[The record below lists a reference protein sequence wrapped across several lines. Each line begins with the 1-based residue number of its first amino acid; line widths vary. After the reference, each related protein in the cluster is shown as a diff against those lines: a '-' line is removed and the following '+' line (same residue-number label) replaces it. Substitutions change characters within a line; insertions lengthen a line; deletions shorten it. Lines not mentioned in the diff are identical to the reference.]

1 MKRRTIAL
9 SAGALLLVISITVS
23 MLLNNSNIEVNNTRS
38 AKELVTRKYGLEK
51 ELLAKAIFYVRR
63 GFEEVNARDLAE
75 EVGMKLECKRQISDT
90 QFYYAIVGDYRC
102 FFIVDEEDIVQEV
115 LTIRDFP
122 TIEQTK
128 EWLNQDNPY
137 SNDSILDT
145 GEYEFC
151 NLYRHIGGSSVMIN
165 TLFTLQ
171 DGVMIMQ
178 WAGKPE
184 KARYIFFTDE
194 EWQQTYLDW
203 SGAFVIL
210 PLDKQ

>member
-9 SAGALLLVISITVS
+9 SVGALLLVISITVS
-23 MLLNNSNIEVNNTRS
+23 MLLYNSDIEVNNTRS

-90 QFYYAIVGDYRC
+90 QFYYVIVGDYQC

-128 EWLNQDNPY
+128 EWLNQDNQEYRNKTELRFKQYYQTFKKQFDDVPKELKQQIIVGMRNRFFGEGMFME
-137 SNDSILDT
+137 SVTFNDWID
-145 GEYEFC
+145 
-151 NLYRHIGGSSVMIN
+151 HIMKLEV
-165 TLFTLQ
+165 
-171 DGVMIMQ
+171 
-178 WAGKPE
+178 
-184 KARYIFFTDE
+184 
-194 EWQQTYLDW
+194 
-203 SGAFVIL
+203 
-210 PLDKQ
+210 